1 MLVRVALP
9 EDIETIRR
17 MEIEA
22 FGFTWEA
29 EAFARQLE
37 REDCLFTLCEI
48 DGAVVALA
56 SLNWV
61 LDEVQ
66 LISIAVDPAYQG
78 RGLSRQLLGENF
90 VFCQGLEG
98 LNQMT
103 LEVKW
108 DNPPALALYKAY
120 GFTTVGRRK
129 KYYRDGQDARVMW
142 SGQFNAERY
151 QAPLDS
157 YRPSVAEWADQWRL
171 TRPSSAT
178 TSGNGKDS
186 NS

>member
-1 MLVRVALP
+1 MLVRVAQP

-17 MEIEA
+17 MEIDA

-29 EAFARQLE
+29 EVFARQLE
-37 REDCLFTLCEI
+37 RQDCLFTVGEV
-48 DGAVVALA
+48 DDVTVALA

-90 VFCQGLEG
+90 VFCQGIESLT
-98 LNQMT
+98 QMS

-108 DNPPALALYKAY
+108 DNPPALALYKSY

-142 SGQFNAERY
+142 SAQLTAERY
-151 QAPLDS
+151 QTPLDL
-157 YRPSVAEWADQWRL
+157 YRPSVAKWAEQWRL
-171 TRPSSAT
+171 TRPSTASA
-178 TSGNGKDS
+178 SSNGKES
-186 NS
+186 QS